1 MGGIVGWSSDGEGD
15 GTGCF
20 LKNEGKIM
28 EQPHKYPV
36 TAAEFLV
43 QAP

>member
-1 MGGIVGWSSDGEGD
+1 MGREMGR
-15 GTGCF
+15 GCF